1 MGLAIDD
8 VARSLRGSW
17 GLMTRGREALPELDL
32 SREGFWRSFSAY
44 ALLAPTTVALLAAA
58 RRATGLTNE
67 AGLFGSAA
75 LDLAVIAAQ
84 CLALLALPL
93 VMLALRPGLLRTPR
107 FTSFVIAWNWA
118 GIVSS
123 GLVALPAGVF
133 ALGWSTPHLALA
145 QAFAFAIIVL
155 RLRYCVA
162 RAVFGA
168 GSRAA
173 LLLVT
178 ASVLADIALLRLF
191 ATALA

>member
-1 MGLAIDD
+1 MGLAVDD

-32 SREGFWRSFSAY
+32 SREGFWRSFAAY
-44 ALLAPTTVALLAAA
+44 VLMAPATVAVLAAA
-58 RRATGLTNE
+58 RLAAGLRNE

-75 LDLAVIAAQ
+75 LDATVVLAQ
-84 CLALLALPL
+84 CGLILALPL
-93 VMLALRPGLLRTPR
+93 CMLALRPALLRTPR

-123 GLVALPAGVF
+123 GLMALPAGVF

-145 QAFAFAIIVL
+145 QASAFAVIVL

-162 RAVFGA
+162 RAAFGA
-168 GSRAA
+168 DGRVA
-173 LLLVT
+173 LLLVA
-178 ASVLADIALLRLF
+178 ASVLADIAIIRLLV
-191 ATALA
+191 AALA